1 MGEIPTM
8 PVLPEHDPARLLT
21 PEQREWLS
29 HCTIVK
35 PGGGPIRFDPSAPTP
50 EPTPDTYV
58 PTVHEVE
65 TLYSMAYPYLDV
77 TITTARFRR
86 FLAAHDAQVAAK
98 ALRAWALDFRDRYP
112 EGVFPKPTSEQYA
125 RVHEHLKAEG
135 SAIDNYSGDLMRR
148 AAACALRAADE
159 IESEAPH
166 A

>member
-1 MGEIPTM
+1 MT
-8 PVLPEHDPARLLT
+8 
-21 PEQREWLS
+21 
-29 HCTIVK
+29 
-35 PGGGPIRFDPSAPTP
+35 APTP
-50 EPTPDTYV
+50 EPTPEFDE
-58 PTVHEVE
+58 PSEDE
-65 TLYSMAYPYLDV
+65 LYAAALDEAS
-77 TITTARFRR
+77 ARLDMPHPLSESYIVAARAGVDAALAVSAR
-86 FLAAHDAQVAAK
+86 YAAAHDAQVAAK